1 MTTEHTEP
9 IASIAST
16 APTAPTA
23 PAELAGAERTA
34 HPTRHLA
41 DRAGIDREART
52 AIMDRLRIALDDRP
66 APAPVRRS
74 YRRERPDGMD
84 VVSLFAERVGD
95 YEATVVRVVDPREL
109 VPAAADLLQL
119 VGLSRIAVPAGRR
132 LGWLAR
138 TGIELVSDDP
148 PLSHERLGEIDAVAT
163 GCALAIAETGTIVLD
178 AGPEQGRRTLTLLP
192 DYHLC
197 VVRSDQV
204 VGTVPEAVARLDPRR
219 PQTWISGPSATS
231 DIELERVEGVHG
243 PRTLH
248 VLLVG

>member
-1 MTTEHTEP
+1 MTTERTQRPEHTELL
-9 IASIAST
+9 SEGGYLVR
-16 APTAPTA
+16 
-23 PAELAGAERTA
+23 PATDPAT
-34 HPTRHLA
+34 HPATRLA

-66 APAPVRRS
+66 EPAPVRRS
-74 YRRERPDGMD
+74 YRRERPEGMD

-95 YEATVVRVVDPREL
+95 YEATVVRVPDPRRL
-109 VPAAADLLQL
+109 AAAALDLLTRAGVTRL
-119 VGLSRIAVPAGRR
+119 AVPPGRR
-132 LGWLAR
+132 LGWLAG
-138 TGIELVSDDP
+138 TGVELVVDEP

-178 AGPEQGRRTLTLLP
+178 AGAEQGRRTLTLLP

-197 VVRSDQV
+197 VVRAGQI

-248 VLLVG
+248 VLLLG

>member
-1 MTTEHTEP
+1 MRTEHPEHPERAAHTDRAEP
-9 IASIAST
+9 A
-16 APTAPTA
+16 
-23 PAELAGAERTA
+23 A

-66 APAPVRRS
+66 APAPARRS
-74 YRRERPDGMD
+74 YRRERPAGMD
-84 VVSLFAERVGD
+84 VVSLFTERVGD

-109 VPAAADLLQL
+109 IPAAAELLERAG
-119 VGLSRIAVPAGRR
+119 VGRLAVPAGRR
-132 LGWLAR
+132 LAWLAR
-138 TGIELVSDDP
+138 TGVELVLDDP
-148 PLSHERLGEIDAVAT
+148 PLSHDELGEIDAVAT

-178 AGPEQGRRTLTLLP
+178 TGPEQGRRTLTLLP
-192 DYHLC
+192 DHHLC

-248 VLLVG
+248 VLVIG